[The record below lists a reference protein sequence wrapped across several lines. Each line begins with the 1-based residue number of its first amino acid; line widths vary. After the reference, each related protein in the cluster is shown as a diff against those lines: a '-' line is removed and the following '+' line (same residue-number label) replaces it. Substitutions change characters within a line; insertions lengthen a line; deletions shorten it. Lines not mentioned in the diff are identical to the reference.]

1 MQTNEFY
8 SKNSHQERLVELEEL
23 IELSN
28 KELKAL
34 EPRVERTLEK
44 VVGLLTQQNFV
55 DEYGN
60 VFTAK
65 IWSLP
70 SEGKYPE
77 VEERYFFNGVR
88 TSATTPVARML
99 F

>member
-1 MQTNEFY
+1 MKTNEFY

-23 IELSN
+23 VELSN
-28 KELKAL
+28 RELKAL
-34 EPRVERTLEK
+34 EPRVEKTLEK
-44 VVGLLTQQNFV
+44 VVGLMTQQNFV

-60 VFTAK
+60 VFVAK
-65 IWSLP
+65 IWALP
-70 SEGKYPE
+70 AEGKYQE
-77 VEERYFFNGVR
+77 VEEQYFFNGVR

>member
-44 VVGLLTQQNFV
+44 VVGLMTQQNFV

-65 IWSLP
+65 IWALP
-70 SEGKYPE
+70 SDSKYPDI
-77 VEERYFFNGVR
+77 EEEYFFNGVR
-88 TSATTPVARML
+88 TSATTPIARML